1 MAKMSFSDKPAAA
14 ATGEPAAK
22 EVSTE
27 VVDESG
33 KAIVHKTDGTVT
45 DYVEDDDMVG
55 EDLGRYVRHPYLN
68 LLSKNSKESML
79 EAHGLGAWVINEE
92 KIGQMDKPLRIVVIK
107 AAMAWQEQLE
117 FGSGVRGRI
126 FKTAQECHAA
136 GLSTDWEARKAK
148 RPSAAEVLNFIMWI
162 PQPEGVDAPHIFSE
176 EGPEGPGALA
186 KFFAARTAFG
196 TVGKDIITAQQK
208 FLRKEKGGLVSG
220 LWDLTATKE
229 TGKGGNTYLLP
240 HIKPMGRTSE
250 ALIAFLRELTK

>member
-1 MAKMSFSDKPAAA
+1 MAKMSFSDKPAQA
-14 ATGEPAAK
+14 ATGEPAT
-22 EVSTE
+22 EVATE
-27 VVDESG
+27 VVDENG
-33 KAIVHKTDGTVT
+33 KALVPTAAGPIT

-68 LLSKNSKESML
+68 ILSKNSKEALL
-79 EAHGLGAWVINEE
+79 EAHGLGAWIINET
-92 KIGQMDKPLRIVVIK
+92 KIGKMDTPLRIIVIK
-107 AAMAWQEQLE
+107 AAMAWQEQLAY
-117 FGSGVRGRI
+117 GSGVRGRI

-162 PQPEGVDAPHIFSE
+162 PNPEGVDAPHIFLE
-176 EGPEGPGALA
+176 EGPEGAGCIA

-208 FLRKEKGGLVSG
+208 WLRKEKGGLVSG
-220 LWDLTATKE
+220 LWDLTAAKE
-229 TGKGGNTYLLP
+229 PGPNNSTYLLP

-250 ALIAFLRELTK
+250 PLIAFLRELTK